1 MQLLENQSLEKT
13 DENLFLKLLL
23 SILILD
29 KIKKKYILTQG
40 CKQFLDEL
48 IEDFKM
54 GNSEKNPNKKME
66 RQTTSFQL
74 PSCSITMRF

>member
-1 MQLLENQSLEKT
+1 MSCSVQLLENQSLEKT

-40 CKQFLDEL
+40 C
-48 IEDFKM
+48 
-54 GNSEKNPNKKME
+54 
-66 RQTTSFQL
+66 
-74 PSCSITMRF
+74 